1 MTANKKAKAN
11 KKDKVYI
18 EIQYND
24 DSEFHFNV
32 EVEGKECDKVAAI
45 LMITRGTLM
54 ASSGTKAVAYN
65 EEGFVICAYQ
75 K

>member
-11 KKDKVYI
+11 KKDTVYI

-32 EVEGKECDKVAAI
+32 EVEGK
-45 LMITRGTLM
+45 
-54 ASSGTKAVAYN
+54 
-65 EEGFVICAYQ
+65 
-75 K
+75 